1 MTNTPHESPPAGA
14 ALPRRA
20 LLLHNPNSRRGAEVL
35 GVVLEHLG
43 DAGIEVAAE
52 SYKDP
57 AEVSPDI
64 VRRQGGMDMVVVCG
78 GDGSINAAARG
89 LLETGLPLGIVPS
102 GTGNDLA
109 RSLGIPLDIAA
120 ATDTIVAGHTRRID
134 VGEVNGHPFF
144 NVASLGLSV
153 DLARKLTRETKR
165 RWGRLGYALA
175 AARTLLSAR
184 RFTATITDRN
194 GTVEVQTLQIAVGN
208 GRHYGGGNVVE
219 ATATIDD
226 RHLDLYSLE
235 FDSVWKLPLMI
246 RAFRSGSHGAWREVR
261 TVRCTEFE
269 VHTREPEPINADG
282 EIVATTPARFTIRP
296 AAITVFA
303 PRP

>member
-1 MTNTPHESPPAGA
+1 VSYLQVLPRPLATPTPR
-14 ALPRRA
+14 RRA

-43 DAGIEVAAE
+43 DAGIDVAAE
-52 SYKDP
+52 SYEDP

-64 VRRQGGMDMVVVCG
+64 VRRRDGMDMVIVCG
-78 GDGSINAAARG
+78 GDGSLNAAAKG

-109 RSLGIPLDIAA
+109 RSLGIPLDIARA
-120 ATDTIVAGHTRRID
+120 ADVIAAGHTRRID

-175 AARTLLSAR
+175 AARVLLSAR
-184 RFTATITDRN
+184 RVSATIVDRT
-194 GTVEVQTLQIAVGN
+194 GAVDVETLQIAVGN

-219 ATATIDD
+219 QTATIDD

-235 FDSVWKLPLMI
+235 LDSVWKLPLMLRSF
-246 RAFRSGSHGAWREVR
+246 RAGTHGAWREVR
-261 TVRCTEFE
+261 TIRCTEFV

-282 EIVATTPARFTIRP
+282 ELVTTTPAHFKIRP
-296 AAITVFA
+296 AALTVFA
-303 PRP
+303 P